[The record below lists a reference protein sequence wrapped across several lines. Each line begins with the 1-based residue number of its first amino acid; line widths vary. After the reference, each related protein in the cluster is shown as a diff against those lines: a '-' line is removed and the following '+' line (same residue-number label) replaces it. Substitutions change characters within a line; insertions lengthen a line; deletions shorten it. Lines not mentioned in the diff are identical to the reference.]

1 MKKKLSALLC
11 ALCMAMALCLTAFA
25 AGTPVLSATAT
36 RSGSTVT
43 LTLDMNSN
51 DNALQGLQ
59 CNVTYDA
66 DTLEF
71 DKDTASAN
79 GIYGV
84 ADLTPKGDGV
94 VQVLAFNNS
103 GSATKDSGVVA
114 TLTFKVKEGKTGTT
128 TFGVDAVKVP
138 DENSKPA
145 TVETDLSKASVE
157 VADPK
162 PEVKEYTVTV
172 NQTGEGKV
180 TMTNQATNAEIAS
193 GSSVEEGTNVV
204 VKAEAATGYTLGE
217 IEVNGAKVKSGDS
230 LNITANT
237 VINVT
242 FTKNET
248 PEPPATKT
256 YKVTVDV
263 KNATVEATP
272 NKDIEAGTEVEITK
286 AVANVGYDLKSIV
299 VTNDT
304 TKKPVAVEDNK
315 FKMPESNVTIT
326 AEVEAHVYKIDV
338 DNKDEHGTI
347 EAPETAAYNSKVTVT
362 AKPKDGYELKTVTI
376 TYIDAEGKTQTKNV
390 GTTFTMPAADVSVS
404 ATFAK
409 KSSGGSTTT
418 TTPSSTN
425 NKTTTVTAT
434 ATATPAPTA
443 QAKPAAAIPQ
453 TGDTANLALY
463 AVLCVASAMALGY
476 VVYRKKANH

>member
-162 PEVKEYTVTV
+162 PEVKEYPVTV
-172 NQTGEGKV
+172 NQTGKGTV
-180 TMTNQATNAEIAS
+180 TLTDKATGEVIAS
-193 GSSVEEGTNVV
+193 GSNVKENTEVV
-204 VKAEAATGYTLGE
+204 VKAEAAEGYTLDADA
-217 IEVNGAKVKSGDS
+217 IEVNGAKINSGDS
-230 LNITANT
+230 LTITAET
-237 VINVT
+237 KINVT
-242 FTKNET
+242 FTEKT
-248 PEPPATKT
+248 PVNPDPVYYNITVAPYENGKVEVQKT
-256 YKVTVDV
+256 S
-263 KNATVEATP
+263 EA
-272 NKDIEAGTEVEITK
+272 NKE
-286 AVANVGYDLKSIV
+286 
-299 VTNDT
+299 
-304 TKKPVAVEDNK
+304 
-315 FKMPESNVTIT
+315 
-326 AEVEAHVYKIDV
+326 
-338 DNKDEHGTI
+338 
-347 EAPETAAYNSKVTVT
+347 VTVT
-362 AKPKDGYELKTVTI
+362 ATPDEGYVAKISVTTKSGATVAVKDAK
-376 TYIDAEGKTQTKNV
+376 
-390 GTTFTMPAADVSVS
+390 FTMPAEDVTVTVTFTKK
-404 ATFAK
+404 ATDPSEK
-409 KSSGGSTTT
+409 PSTSPSTNPSTSSSTKPSTTNK
-418 TTPSSTN
+418 PS
-425 NKTTTVTAT
+425 NKTTTVT

>member
-25 AGTPVLSATAT
+25 AGTPVLSATAA

-43 LTLDMNSN
+43 LTLDLNSN
-51 DNALQGLQ
+51 DVALQGLQ
-59 CNVTYDA
+59 FNVTYDA
-66 DTLEF
+66 DVLEF

-84 ADLTPKGDGV
+84 ADLTPQGDGV

-103 GSATKDSGVVA
+103 GSATKDSGLVA
-114 TLTFKVKEGKTGTT
+114 TLTFNVKEGKTGTT
-128 TFGVDAVKVP
+128 TFGINTVKAPDA
-138 DENSKPA
+138 DNKPA

-162 PEVKEYTVTV
+162 PEVKEYAVTV
-172 NQTGEGKV
+172 NQTGEGTV
-180 TMTNQATNAEIAS
+180 TLTNKDTDAVIAS
-193 GSSVEEGTNVV
+193 GSKVEEGTNVV
-204 VKAEAATGYTLGE
+204 VKAEAATGYTLSE
-217 IEVNGAKVKSGDS
+217 IKVNGAKVESGDS
-230 LNITANT
+230 QNITADT

-263 KNATVEATP
+263 KNATVEAKP
-272 NKDIEAGTEVEITK
+272 NKDIVAGTEVEITK

-304 TKKPVAVEDNK
+304 TKKTVAVENNK
-315 FKMPESNVTIT
+315 FTMPESNVTIT
-326 AEVEAHVYKIDV
+326 AVVEAHVYKIDV

-390 GTTFTMPAADVSVS
+390 GTTFTMPASNVTVT

-425 NKTTTVTAT
+425 NKTTTVT

>member
-43 LTLDMNSN
+43 LTLDLNS
-51 DNALQGLQ
+51 DDVALQGLQ
-59 CNVTYDA
+59 CNVTYDT
-66 DTLEF
+66 DKLEF
-71 DKDTASAN
+71 VENTASAA

-84 ADLTPKGDGV
+84 ADLTPQGDGV
-94 VQVLAFNNS
+94 VQVLAFNNTA
-103 GSATKDSGVVA
+103 SATKDSGLVA
-114 TLTFKVKEGKTGTT
+114 TLTFNVKEGKTGPA
-128 TFGVDAVKVP
+128 TFGVENVKAP
-138 DENSKPA
+138 DENNNK
-145 TVETDLSKASVE
+145 TNVTLDLSKASVE
-157 VADPK
+157 VADSK

-172 NQTGEGKV
+172 NQTGEGTV
-180 TMTNQATNAEIAS
+180 TLTNKDTDAVIAS
-193 GSSVEEGTNVV
+193 GSKVEEGTNVV
-204 VKAEAATGYTLGE
+204 VEAEAATGYTLGE

-242 FTKNET
+242 FTKDE
-248 PEPPATKT
+248 PETKT
-256 YKVTVDV
+256 YTVKVDA
-263 KNATVEATP
+263 KNATIEVDPKAGT
-272 NKDIEAGTEVEITK
+272 KIEAGTEVEITK

-304 TKKPVAVEDNK
+304 TGDPITVEDNK

-326 AEVEAHVYKIDV
+326 AEVEAHVYNIGV
-338 DNKDEHGTI
+338 ANKDEHGTI
-347 EAPETAAYNSKVTVT
+347 EAPKTAAYNSKVTVT
-362 AKPKDGYELKTVTI
+362 AKPEDGYELKTVTI

-418 TTPSSTN
+418 TTPSATD

-453 TGDTANLALY
+453 TGDNANLALY
-463 AVLCVASAMALGY
+463 AVLCVVSAMALGY

>member
-25 AGTPVLSATAT
+25 AGNPTISGTAA
-36 RSGSTVT
+36 RDGSKVT
-43 LTLDMNSN
+43 LTL
-51 DNALQGLQ
+51 AL
-59 CNVTYDA
+59 
-66 DTLEF
+66 
-71 DKDTASAN
+71 DTAGAEFTSLDYQVHYDTDKLEYESFSAGDIEGVTFSAGKAAN
-79 GIYGV
+79 GKIPV
-84 ADLTPKGDGV
+84 IGDVG
-94 VQVLAFNNS
+94 FGDPFTKS
-103 GSATKDSGVVA
+103 GTMI
-114 TLTFKVKEGKTGTT
+114 TLTFNVKPEATGEA
-128 TFGVDAVKVP
+128 TFTVDTVNGVNDANP
-138 DENSKPA
+138 NGF
-145 TVETDLSKASVE
+145 TVDVNKIAPIA
-157 VADPK
+157 VADSK
-162 PEVKEYTVTV
+162 PEVKEYPVTV
-172 NQTGEGKV
+172 NQTGKGTV
-180 TMTNQATNAEIAS
+180 TLTDKATGEVIAS
-193 GSSVEEGTNVV
+193 GSNVKENTEVV
-204 VKAEAATGYTLGE
+204 VKAEAAEGYTLDA
-217 IEVNGAKVKSGDS
+217 IEVNGAKINSGDS
-230 LNITANT
+230 RTITADT

-263 KNATVEATP
+263 KNATVEAKP
-272 NKDIEAGTEVEITK
+272 NKDIVAGTEVEITK

-304 TKKPVAVEDNK
+304 TKKPVAVENNK
-315 FKMPESNVTIT
+315 FKMPESDVTIT
-326 AEVEAHVYKIDV
+326 AKVEAHVYNIGV
-338 DNKDEHGTI
+338 NNKDEHGTI

-376 TYIDAEGKTQTKNV
+376 TYIDAEGKNQTKNV
-390 GTTFTMPAADVSVS
+390 GTTFTMPASNVTVT

-434 ATATPAPTA
+434 ATPAPTA
-443 QAKPAAAIPQ
+443 QPKPAAAIPQ

-463 AVLCVASAMALGY
+463 AVLFVASAMALGY